1 MSLPHNA
8 PGMDLRNF
16 DLNLLKVLDALLR
29 DRSVS
34 LAARRLNLSQPT
46 VSAALRRLR
55 DAFGE
60 ELFVKSARGVEP
72 TPLALAL
79 QASVAQVLAHVQE
92 NILHRT
98 TFEPATTTRQFVVIA
113 GEFGQMVIVH
123 QMLPRM
129 QAEAPGARIKFIY
142 PDAAERLAAL
152 QEGRADLAVG
162 YFPQFA
168 SANLYQQLLYAR
180 PMVCVA
186 RRDHPALSAGPTA
199 EQFGAMAHLVVA
211 SLSNVNDLVES
222 QLRKMDLVR
231 TVPVELAHASGAP
244 VILQHSDLI
253 AVVPSVLA
261 RIYCENGLLQSY
273 PVPIELP
280 LLEVKQ
286 FWHRTVH
293 ADPAVTW
300 LRTLVRE
307 TYQQPSGTDVRALA

>member
-1 MSLPHNA
+1 
-8 PGMDLRNF
+8 MDLRNF
-16 DLNLLKVLDALLR
+16 DLNLLRVLDALLR
-29 DRSVS
+29 EKSVS
-34 LAARRLNLSQPT
+34 LAARRLGLSQPT
-46 VSAALRRLR
+46 VSASLRRLR
-55 DAFGE
+55 EAFGE

-72 TPLALAL
+72 TALAL
-79 QASVAQVLAHVQE
+79 ELHGAVAEVLANVQQ
-92 NILHRT
+92 NILNRT

-123 QMLPRM
+123 QILPRI

-142 PDAAERLAAL
+142 PDSAERLAAL
-152 QEGRADLAVG
+152 QDGRADLAVG

-186 RRDHPALSAGPTA
+186 RRDHPALSAGLTA
-199 EQFGAMAHLVVA
+199 EQFGALAHLVVA
-211 SLSNVNDLVES
+211 SLSNVNELVEA
-222 QLRKMDLVR
+222 QLRKRDVVR
-231 TVPVELAHASGAP
+231 MVPVELAHASGAP

-273 PVPIELP
+273 AVPLELP

-300 LRTLVRE
+300 LRALFRE
-307 TYQQPSGTDVRALA
+307 TYQQSSGAELRGQA